1 MAHLQKRGYHGP
13 VSFLTR
19 CERFGWD
26 YHDIN
31 PLAEREVAWYRRH
44 ARESG
49 GPVLE
54 LACGTGRLLR
64 ALAEDGHDVTGLDLS
79 KAMLALARE
88 HAAGA
93 PAEVRE
99 RIRLVKGDM
108 ADFALETRFALVIV
122 ADNSFRELETRED
135 LVRCLRCVRGHLR
148 PGGRLLVTERRFDPS
163 LYPGGVR
170 EHGWSEPV
178 PHPETGEPVRRKIRV
193 RLDRERMRISGE
205 MTYRIA
211 RAGGDEDVVCRFG
224 GPVLLPEQY
233 LPLFAEAGFSARVF
247 VGYEI
252 REDDGREPDLCFVA
266 EVGEGSGPSGA
277 E

>member
-1 MAHLQKRGYHGP
+1 MRGYHGP

-19 CERFGWD
+19 YERFGWD
-26 YHDIN
+26 YRDIN
-31 PLAEREVAWYRRH
+31 PLAECEVAWYRRH
-44 ARESG
+44 AREAG

-88 HAAGA
+88 QAAGA

-99 RIRLVKGDM
+99 RIRLVMGDM
-108 ADFALETRFALVIV
+108 ADFAFETRFALVVI

-135 LVRCLRCVRGHLR
+135 LVRCHRCVREHLR

-170 EHGWSEPV
+170 EHGWSKPI

-211 RAGGDEDVVCRFG
+211 RAGGEEDVVCRFG
-224 GPVLLPEQY
+224 GPVLHPEQY
-233 LPLFAEAGFSARVF
+233 LPLFAEAGFSARLF
-247 VGYEI
+247 VGYET
-252 REDDGREPDLCFVA
+252 REDDGSEPHLCFVA
-266 EVGEGSGPSGA
+266 EVGPGNGPSGA

>member
-1 MAHLQKRGYHGP
+1 MPTLMAHLQKRGYHGP

-19 CERFGWD
+19 YERFGWD

-108 ADFALETRFALVIV
+108 ADFALET
-122 ADNSFRELETRED
+122 
-135 LVRCLRCVRGHLR
+135 
-148 PGGRLLVTERRFDPS
+148 
-163 LYPGGVR
+163 
-170 EHGWSEPV
+170 
-178 PHPETGEPVRRKIRV
+178 
-193 RLDRERMRISGE
+193 
-205 MTYRIA
+205 
-211 RAGGDEDVVCRFG
+211 
-224 GPVLLPEQY
+224 
-233 LPLFAEAGFSARVF
+233 
-247 VGYEI
+247 
-252 REDDGREPDLCFVA
+252 
-266 EVGEGSGPSGA
+266 
-277 E
+277 